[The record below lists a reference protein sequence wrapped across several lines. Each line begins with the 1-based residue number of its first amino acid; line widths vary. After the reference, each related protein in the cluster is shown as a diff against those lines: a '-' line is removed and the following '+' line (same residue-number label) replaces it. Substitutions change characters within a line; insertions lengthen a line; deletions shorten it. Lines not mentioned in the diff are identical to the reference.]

1 MKNEGLLTKSTLME
15 RECLMKKAHTKEI
28 ELNEYIDESIKISV
42 KTLGEMLERC
52 GIMSKQRFEHFWDIS
67 ECKKGMND
75 TINHLREI
83 RDTMDVNDYIDECG
97 KVIKKALDDII
108 DKIKTLAK

>member
-1 MKNEGLLTKSTLME
+1 MKNEGLLTKGTLTE
-15 RECLMKKAHTKEI
+15 RDCLMKKAQTKEI
-28 ELNEYIDESIKISV
+28 DLDEYIDESIKISV
-42 KTLGEMLERC
+42 KALAEMLDRC
-52 GIMSKQRFEHFWDIS
+52 NIMSKRRFEHFWDIS
-67 ECKKGMND
+67 ECKKVMND

-97 KVIKKALDDII
+97 KAIKKAQDDII